1 MISGVYVVLT
11 WIGSL
16 FVAAEIPRQGHEKLL
31 NGFKEG
37 ILILAEDTRVIKF
50 QNQTAL
56 KLVTEYSDKFS
67 ISVIDERTVF
77 EKDKVMFAF
86 VDMAEIFYENIN

>member
-37 ILILAEDTRVIKF
+37 ILILAEDTSVIKF
-50 QNQTAL
+50 QNQAAL
-56 KLVTEYSDKFS
+56 KYSDKFS